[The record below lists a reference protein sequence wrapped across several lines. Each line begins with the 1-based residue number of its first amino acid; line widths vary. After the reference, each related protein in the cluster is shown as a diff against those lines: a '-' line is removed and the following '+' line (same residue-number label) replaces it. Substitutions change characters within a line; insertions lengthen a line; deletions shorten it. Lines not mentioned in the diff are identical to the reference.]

1 MSARHLTNL
10 IIIVKFRKG
19 KVYSHYT
26 STFAVFIFEAKYDGD
41 LERHSGL

>member
-10 IIIVKFRKG
+10 IIIVKIRKG

-26 STFAVFIFEAKYDGD
+26 STFAVFIFEVRHERN
-41 LERHSGL
+41 LEKCHRL